1 VHEVTPDQYVEAVL
15 AKYAVP
21 RGPTSPAEQ
30 LGATVAG
37 PLRTWAGQQMDA
49 LQYSGSYAKETGV
62 RGTSDVDVFISLK
75 SDTNETL
82 KDIYEK
88 LVSLAQTNGWF
99 PRRQNVSVG
108 VTVNGTRGDL
118 VPGKVQAGYQNY
130 HSLYLRKRDS
140 WTQTNVA
147 LHIDTVRNS
156 GRLKEIRAIKIW
168 RMLHGLDFPS
178 LYLEL
183 FTINSLSGRSC
194 STLSENLFH
203 ALRTIGSSLASTR
216 IVDPANTNNI
226 LSDDLT
232 QTEKQKIASQA
243 GLSAGKQYWKDII
256 W

>member
-1 VHEVTPDQYVEAVL
+1 MTPDQYVESVL
-15 AKYAVP
+15 AKYGVP

-37 PLRTWAGQQMDA
+37 PVRTWAGQQLNA
-49 LQYSGSYAKETGV
+49 LEYSGSYAKETGV

-75 SDTNETL
+75 SDTKETL
-82 KDIYEK
+82 KELYEM
-88 LVSLAQTNGWF
+88 LFSLAQKNIWS

-147 LHIDTVRNS
+147 LHVDTVHNS
-156 GRLKEIRAIKIW
+156 GRLREIRAIKIW
-168 RMLHGLDFPS
+168 RLLRGLDFPS

-183 FTINSLSGRSC
+183 FAIDALSGRSR
-194 STLSENLFH
+194 SALAENVLH
-203 ALRTIGSSLASTR
+203 VLRTIGSSLTTTR
-216 IVDPANTNNI
+216 IIDPANTNNV
-226 LSDDLT
+226 LSNDLT
-232 QTEKQKIASQA
+232 QDEKQRVAAQA
-243 GLSAGKQYWKDII
+243 AQSAREQTWERII

>member
-1 VHEVTPDQYVEAVL
+1 MTADQYVESVL
-15 AKYAVP
+15 MKYAVS

-30 LGATVAG
+30 LGTTVAG
-37 PLRTWAGQQMDA
+37 PLRTWAGQQLNA

-62 RGTSDVDVFISLK
+62 HGVSDVDVFISLK
-75 SDTNETL
+75 SDTSNTL
-82 KDIYEK
+82 KEIYES
-88 LVSLAQTNGWF
+88 LFSLAQSAGWS

-140 WTQTNVA
+140 WTQTNVS
-147 LHIDTVRNS
+147 LHIDTVHDS
-156 GRLKEIRAIKIW
+156 GRLKEIRAVKIW

-183 FTINSLSGRSC
+183 FTIQALSGRSQ
-194 STLSENLFH
+194 STIADNTLHL
-203 ALRTIGSSLASTR
+203 LRTIGTSLASTR
-216 IVDPANTNNI
+216 IVDPANTNSI
-226 LSDDLT
+226 LSDELT
-232 QTEKQKIASQA
+232 QAEKQRIASLAAQ
-243 GLSAGKQYWKDII
+243 SAGQQYWKDII